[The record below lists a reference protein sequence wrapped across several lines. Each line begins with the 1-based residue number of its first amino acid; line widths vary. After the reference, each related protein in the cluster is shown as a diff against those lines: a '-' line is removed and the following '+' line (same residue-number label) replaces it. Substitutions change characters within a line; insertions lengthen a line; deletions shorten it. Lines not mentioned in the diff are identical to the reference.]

1 MAVHT
6 QSGTITASTVTTVIF
21 TSWHSTVEV
30 INRGSTD
37 LWFRTDK
44 VDPVIGADDCHFVAP
59 MSWQDAVKNLQPAT
73 QPGSGVVSTTEIRL
87 ISSANCPFTIEV
99 QQ

>member
-6 QSGTITASTVTTVIF
+6 QSGTTVANTVTTVTF
-21 TSWHSTVEV
+21 NNWNSTVEV
-30 INRGSTD
+30 VNRGTSD

-44 VDPVIGADDCHFVAP
+44 VDPTIGGDDCHFVAP
-59 MSWQDAVKNLQPAT
+59 SSWMDAVKNGQPPS
-73 QPGSGVVSTTEIRL
+73 QPGSGIVSTTEIRL
-87 ISSANCPFTIEV
+87 ISAVATTFTIEV